1 MPINRGSDN
10 FLLEVALETTS
21 IASGTATS
29 ASVDMSEC
37 DDAEFVVEVGTWAD
51 AGDLVCQLMQDVQA
65 DMASADVKVLG
76 AARTHTD
83 AADGQRYCH
92 QAKAEDVDTE
102 GVGAVT
108 GLHFRYVALRV
119 TEAGGV
125 GTDNV
130 TIASLAFNLRKR
142 YENRAVY
149 DAVDASS

>member
-10 FLLEVALETTS
+10 FLLEIGLETTD
-21 IASGTATS
+21 IGDTNAMS

-92 QAKAEDVDTE
+92 QAKAEDMDTE
-102 GVGAVT
+102 GRGTNT
-108 GLHFRYVALRV
+108 GLPFRYVALRA
-119 TEAGGV
+119 TEVGGV

-149 DAVDASS
+149 DAVDVSS